1 MKRIIGL
8 CLLLSSC
15 TEKTEISM
23 KVMRDKAEDRLVK
36 TAGEGEVT
44 IEMFRL
50 QYATFKERL
59 VRLKTIESM
68 TQESLDQAHANN
80 DPRRIA
86 MYTKHLQVLKEK
98 IPTAERALKE
108 FYEIMEHQKNEI
120 RMYNEQTSTYTAIN
134 GVHQGSD
141 AMALYERRGDMI
153 KRAMTSLKQQSH
165 RAQMLMDVN
174 DIESTFNN

>member
-1 MKRIIGL
+1 MKRAICL

-23 KVMRDKAEDRLVK
+23 KVLRDKAEDSLVR

-80 DPRRIA
+80 DERRIN
-86 MYTKHLQVLKEK
+86 MYTKHLTTLKEK
-98 IPTAERALKE
+98 IPQAERALKE

-120 RMYNEQTSTYTAIN
+120 RLYNEQTATYTAIN
-134 GVHQGSD
+134 TVHQGSD
-141 AMALYERRGDMI
+141 AMALYERRGETI

-165 RAQMLMDVN
+165 RARMMLDVN
-174 DIESTFNN
+174 DYESTFNN